1 MVEPATHV
9 GAVLGLELDDEVPL
23 VRTIGAHP
31 EVTLGHTYALSL
43 DHEIVLD
50 LGDHV
55 ESQSV
60 EHAREDDFAMVI
72 VDADDDL
79 LRRHRWSTGLGTR
92 GSGGL
97 WHWS

>member
-43 DHEIVLD
+43 DHKIVLD

-60 EHAREDDFAMVI
+60 EHAREDPTKP
-72 VDADDDL
+72 L
-79 LRRHRWSTGLGTR
+79 QCRRKHRQW
-92 GSGGL
+92 L
-97 WHWS
+97 WPRNGKDKIRASC